1 MDVRNPEQTSMDTGS
16 QVPPRC
22 GKHNNEARLP
32 WTQVTERF
40 ALILRSEKHQTPQAM
55 CPGPALLGAC
65 SETKRSEEIV
75 SNGKRHEQDKRGS
88 TCAQGVRARR
98 TQVVLGVW
106 EAQAHSQGDF
116 VCVFVFY
123 LLLVRQGL
131 WSPSL
136 ASNSL
141 CSLK

>member
-1 MDVRNPEQTSMDTGS
+1 MDTGS

-75 SNGKRHEQDKRGS
+75 SNGKRHEQDKHGS

-106 EAQAHSQGDF
+106 EAQAYSQGDF
-116 VCVFVFY
+116 VCVFIFY

-131 WSPSL
+131 LSPSL